1 MQKVTLPELPYSCD
15 ALEPYYDTRT
25 VTLHHSKHHAGY
37 VNGFNATLDAIE
49 EARAAADF
57 GAITALERQLAFH
70 GGGHAL
76 HSVFWT
82 NLTPDGGGRP
92 SGKLADAITRE
103 FGSYDAFEAQLRAA
117 AAGVQGS
124 GWGVLAVE
132 AGTGALAVLAI
143 ENHQNQVIPGWLP
156 ILVIDVW
163 EHAFYLKYENRK
175 AEWIG
180 AVLDHLVNW
189 QDVAR
194 RFEEAA
200 VA

>member
-1 MQKVTLPELPYSCD
+1 MHRATLPELPYSYD

-49 EARAAADF
+49 KARAAADY

-82 NLTPDGGGRP
+82 NLMPDGGDRP
-92 SGKLADAITRE
+92 SGKLADAIARE
-103 FGSYDAFEAQLRAA
+103 FGSYEIFDAQLRAA
-117 AAGVQGS
+117 AAGIQGS
-124 GWGVLAVE
+124 GWGILAVE

-143 ENHQNQVIPGWLP
+143 ENHQNQVIPGWVP

-180 AVLDHLVNW
+180 AVLEHLVNW

-194 RFEEAA
+194 RFEKATAA
-200 VA
+200 